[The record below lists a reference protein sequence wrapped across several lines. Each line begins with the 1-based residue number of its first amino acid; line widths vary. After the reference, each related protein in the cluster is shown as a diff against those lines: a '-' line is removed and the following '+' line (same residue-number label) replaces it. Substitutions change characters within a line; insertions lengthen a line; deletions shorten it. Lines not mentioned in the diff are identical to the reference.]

1 MDVALS
7 PLAQRIRLRMAELG
21 YRTIKEL
28 EDKAGVP
35 RDSVRRLLSGKTDT
49 PRTSKLE
56 PLARAL
62 DMEVDELV
70 GGTKSKGATGRATVA
85 ALAPNAKAP
94 EWVSQEADSMA
105 PTINA
110 GEVVL
115 VDRDALALGAGGV
128 FLVSIGGS
136 EVLRRVS
143 TSVATGKVRVWSDNP
158 AYPPEGEVDAECLKV
173 VGKVLG
179 VFKRL

>member
-1 MDVALS
+1 
-7 PLAQRIRLRMAELG
+7 MAEKG

-35 RDSVRRLLSGKTDT
+35 RDSVRRLLSGRTET
-49 PRTSKLE
+49 PRSSKLE
-56 PLARAL
+56 PIARAL

-70 GGTKSKGATGRATVA
+70 GGAKSRGATGRATVS

-94 EWVSQEADSMA
+94 EWVVQEADNMT
-105 PTINA
+105 PTIAA
-110 GEVVL
+110 GEVVM
-115 VDRDALALGAGGV
+115 VDRGALSVGAGGV

-136 EVLRRVS
+136 EVIRRVAA
-143 TSVATGKVRVWSDNP
+143 SVATGKLRVWSDNA
-158 AYPPEGEVDAECLKV
+158 AYPPEGEVEPERLEV